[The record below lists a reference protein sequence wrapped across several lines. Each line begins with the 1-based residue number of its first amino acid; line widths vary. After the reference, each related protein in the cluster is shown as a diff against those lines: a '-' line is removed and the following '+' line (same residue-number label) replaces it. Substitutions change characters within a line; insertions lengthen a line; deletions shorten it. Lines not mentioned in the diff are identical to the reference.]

1 MSFTFTESFRNKP
14 QSDVLTVFN
23 EAGQVVRA
31 ISRQELLEKG
41 HTFEDAVRAFKCA
54 EHSSPV
60 KSGGLSPA
68 ENAAFT
74 LGLR

>member
-1 MSFTFTESFRNKP
+1 MTFTFTESLRNKP
-14 QSDVLTVFN
+14 QNDVLTVFN
-23 EAGQVVRA
+23 ETGRVVRA

-54 EHSSPV
+54 EHSNPI
-60 KSGGLSPA
+60 KSGGLNPA

-74 LGLR
+74 LGLK